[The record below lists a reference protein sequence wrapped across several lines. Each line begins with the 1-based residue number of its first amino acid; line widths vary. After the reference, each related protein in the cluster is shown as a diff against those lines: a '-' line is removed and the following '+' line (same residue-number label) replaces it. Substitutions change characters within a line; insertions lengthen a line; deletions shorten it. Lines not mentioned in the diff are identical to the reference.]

1 MFPDFKELIALLN
14 KHKVRYLVVG
24 GYAVARHAQPRATKD
39 LDILVQTTPKNAAA
53 VYAALVEE
61 FGAPLRTR
69 AGPDGEPHPL
79 TRKLIAKDF
88 EDKGTWYTMGV
99 PPVAIDILSEIQGV
113 SFNAAWKNRVTMVID
128 DAAGLM
134 AHFISRDDL
143 IANKLAAGRL
153 RDLADVDE
161 IHRATGTAARH
172 AEPASGMPRGVHRK
186 TPRAKPKPRRS
197 DR

>member
-24 GYAVARHAQPRATKD
+24 GYAVARHVQPRATKD
-39 LDILVQTTPKNAAA
+39 LDIFVQTTPKNAAA
-53 VYAALVEE
+53 VYAALVE

-69 AGPDGEPHPL
+69 VEPNGEPHAPA
-79 TRKLIAKDF
+79 RKLTAKDF

-113 SFNAAWKNRVTMVID
+113 SFSAAWKNRVTMVID
-128 DAAGLM
+128 HATGLT

-143 IANKLAAGRL
+143 IANKLAAGRP

-161 IHRATGTAARH
+161 MYKAAGTAAKH
-172 AEPASGMPRGVHRK
+172 PTEPTKARVSK
-186 TPRAKPKPRRS
+186 KKPRAKPKT
-197 DR
+197 

>member
-53 VYAALVEE
+53 VYAALAE

-69 AGPDGEPHPL
+69 AGPTDDPHTPA
-79 TRKLIAKDF
+79 RKLTAKDF
-88 EDKGTWYTMGV
+88 EDRGTWYTMGV
-99 PPVAIDILSEIQGV
+99 PPVAIDILSEIPGV
-113 SFNAAWKNRVTMVID
+113 RFSTAWNNRARLVVDETT
-128 DAAGLM
+128 GLT
-134 AHFISRDDL
+134 AHFISRSDL
-143 IANKLAAGRL
+143 IAAKLAAGRP

-161 IHRATGTAARH
+161 LQKAAAEVIRQP
-172 AEPASGMPRGVHRK
+172 EPASAKPSRASK
-186 TPRAKPKPRRS
+186 KKPRAKPRP
-197 DR
+197 

>member
-53 VYAALVEE
+53 VYAALVE

-69 AGPDGEPHPL
+69 AGPEGELHDL
-79 TRKLIAKDF
+79 TRELTAKDF

-99 PPVAIDILSEIQGV
+99 PPVAIDILSEIQGIT
-113 SFNAAWKNRVTMVID
+113 FGAAWKNRETLVVD
-128 DAAGLM
+128 DATGLT

-143 IANKLAAGRL
+143 IVAKLAAGRP
-153 RDLADVDE
+153 RDLADADE
-161 IHRATGTAARH
+161 LQKAAR
-172 AEPASGMPRGVHRK
+172 PAQQRPVSE
-186 TPRAKPKPRRS
+186 TTKPRRTP
-197 DR
+197 RKKPRARTRP

>member
-39 LDILVQTTPKNAAA
+39 LDVLVQTTAKNATA
-53 VYAALVEE
+53 VYAALIE

-69 AGPDGEPHPL
+69 AGPDGELHAPMREL
-79 TRKLIAKDF
+79 TAQDF
-88 EDKGTWYTMGV
+88 EDRGVWYTMGI
-99 PPVAIDILSEIQGV
+99 PPVAIDILSEIEGITF
-113 SFNAAWKNRVTMVID
+113 SAAWKNRATLVVD
-128 DAAGLM
+128 DATGLT

-143 IANKLAAGRL
+143 IIAKLAAGRP

-161 IHRATGTAARH
+161 LQKASASTMQSP
-172 AEPASGMPRGVHRK
+172 EPQ
-186 TPRAKPKPRRS
+186 TKPRRARS
-197 DR
+197 RKRPPAKPTP